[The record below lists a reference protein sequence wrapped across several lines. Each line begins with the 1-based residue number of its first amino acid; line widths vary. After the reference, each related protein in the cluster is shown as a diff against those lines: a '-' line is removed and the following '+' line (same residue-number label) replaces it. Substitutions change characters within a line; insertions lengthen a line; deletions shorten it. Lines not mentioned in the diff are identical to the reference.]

1 VNILVIGAGYVGLVT
16 ATCLASA
23 SNKVVCVDNDPR
35 KIKMLLEGEVPIYEP
50 GLKERLSDAVAQGYL
65 SFADGIRSGLDM
77 LDAGG
82 VSTEPVLIFIA
93 VGTPQGEDGSADLRY
108 VLAAAS
114 EIGREMNRAAIVINK
129 STVPVGTGD
138 LVKGEIAWQ
147 LFQRKLFIE
156 FDVAS
161 NPEFLKEGAALDDFF
176 NPDRVVM
183 GTSNDKTRDQLLA
196 LYRPFVREERQLLC
210 VGIKEAE
217 LIKYAS
223 NGMLAT
229 RISFMN
235 EMATLCD
242 RFEIDVEAVKR
253 GVGSDSRIGPAFLNA
268 GAGYGGSC
276 FPKDVQALIR
286 IAQSVGVEPLLLQGI
301 EARNKKQKQY
311 LFDML
316 MARMGRNVLG
326 RKIAVWGLAFKPGT
340 DDMREASSVN
350 LIRALCA
357 AGAQVVAQDP
367 VAGEV
372 AEQVF
377 ADLLRSGDLVI
388 VNDALEAARGADALV
403 LVTEWPEYRVITPAQ
418 LKSVMVGS
426 LVLDGRNTLDAE
438 AYKKNG
444 FSYAG
449 IGRR

>member
-23 SNKVVCVDNDPR
+23 SNKVVCVDNDPG

-50 GLKERLSDAVAQGYL
+50 GLKERLSDAVAQGRL

-77 LDAGG
+77 LDAGS

-114 EIGREMNRAAIVINK
+114 EIGSEINSSAIIINK

-147 LFQRKLFIE
+147 LFQRKLFVD

-176 NPDRVVM
+176 NPDRVVI
-183 GTSNDKTRDQLLA
+183 GTANDKTRDQLLV
-196 LYRPFVREERQLLC
+196 LYRPFVREESQLLC

-223 NGMLAT
+223 NGMLAA

-242 RFEIDVEAVKR
+242 RFEIDIEAVKR

-311 LFDML
+311 LFEML
-316 MARMGRNVLG
+316 MARMGKSIVG
-326 RKIAVWGLAFKPGT
+326 RQIAVWGLAFKPGT
-340 DDMREASSVN
+340 DDMREASSAN

-357 AGAQVVAQDP
+357 AGAQVVAHDP

-388 VNDALEAARGADALV
+388 VDDALAAARGADALV
-403 LVTEWPEYRVITPAQ
+403 LVTEWPEYRAITPTQ
-418 LKSVMVGS
+418 LKSIMVGT
-426 LVLDGRNTLDAE
+426 LVLDGRNTLDGE
-438 AYKKNG
+438 ALKQHG
-444 FSYAG
+444 FTYAG

>member
-1 VNILVIGAGYVGLVT
+1 MNILVIGAGYVGLVT
-16 ATCLASA
+16 ATCLASP

-35 KIKMLLEGEVPIYEP
+35 KIKMLREGEVPIYEP
-50 GLKERLSDAVAQGYL
+50 GLKERLSDAVAQKHL
-65 SFADGIRSGLDM
+65 SFADGIRSGLDK
-77 LDAGG
+77 LGAGG
-82 VSTEPVLIFIA
+82 ASTEPVLIFIA

-114 EIGREMNRAAIVINK
+114 EIGREISSAGIVINK

-161 NPEFLKEGAALDDFF
+161 NPEFLKEGVALDDFF
-176 NPDRVVM
+176 NPDRVVI
-183 GTSNDKTRDQLLA
+183 GTSNNKTRDQLLT
-196 LYRPFVREERQLLC
+196 LYRPFVREESQLLC

-223 NGMLAT
+223 NGMLAA

-311 LFDML
+311 LFEML
-316 MARMGRNVLG
+316 MARMGKSIVG
-326 RKIAVWGLAFKPGT
+326 RQIAVWGLAFKPGT

-357 AGAQVVAQDP
+357 AGAQVVAHDP

-377 ADLLRSGDLVI
+377 ADLLLNGDLVI
-388 VNDALEAARGADALV
+388 ASDALEAARGADALV
-403 LVTEWPEYRVITPAQ
+403 LVTEWPEYRVITPTQ
-418 LKSVMVGS
+418 LKSMMVGT
-426 LVLDGRNTLDAE
+426 LVLDGRNTLDSE
-438 AYKKNG
+438 ALKQHG
-444 FSYAG
+444 FTYAG

>member
-1 VNILVIGAGYVGLVT
+1 
-16 ATCLASA
+16 
-23 SNKVVCVDNDPR
+23 
-35 KIKMLLEGEVPIYEP
+35 
-50 GLKERLSDAVAQGYL
+50 
-65 SFADGIRSGLDM
+65 
-77 LDAGG
+77 
-82 VSTEPVLIFIA
+82 
-93 VGTPQGEDGSADLRY
+93 
-108 VLAAAS
+108 
-114 EIGREMNRAAIVINK
+114 
-129 STVPVGTGD
+129 
-138 LVKGEIAWQ
+138 
-147 LFQRKLFIE
+147 
-156 FDVAS
+156 
-161 NPEFLKEGAALDDFF
+161 
-176 NPDRVVM
+176 
-183 GTSNDKTRDQLLA
+183 LA